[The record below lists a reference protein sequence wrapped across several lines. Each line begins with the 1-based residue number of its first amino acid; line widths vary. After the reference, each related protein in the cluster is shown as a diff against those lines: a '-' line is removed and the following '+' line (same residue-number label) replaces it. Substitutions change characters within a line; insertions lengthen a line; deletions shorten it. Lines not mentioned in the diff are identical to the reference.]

1 MFLIEDVLINEEVYQ
16 KNFICNIQKC
26 KGACCW
32 EGDYGAPL
40 EENEIDILE
49 KEYESIKPYLDEE
62 GIDYID
68 KHGIYEYIKDL
79 KKNATALLSD
89 GRCAFLNIDNGIA
102 KCGIEKAHEA
112 GKSSLKKPISCH
124 LYPIRIENNNE
135 NGFEVL
141 KYDQWDICSA
151 ACDLGNENQV
161 RIYQFLKEALI
172 RKYGIDFYNQLEN
185 LVSNFSK

>member
-62 GIDYID
+62 GIDHID

-79 KKNATALLSD
+79 KKNATTLLSD

>member
-141 KYDQWDICSA
+141 KYDQWDICNA

-161 RIYQFLKEALI
+161 RIYQFLKEARI